1 MKWNVHGESKIALHI
16 VKWISWPTH
25 RFLASLFREHF
36 ICFAFWRAPC
46 AKEEHMYIH
55 TGEKTHR
62 ITERIKMVLS
72 IWNETKQARKKAEIL
87 VRVQRS
93 DVEIRLAQMKR
104 KSDKIFLLF
113 GFYLVYIQQLRLHH
127 TIFWLRKKHSMEWK
141 RKEKVKRI
149 YTLTPKYSATNLWP
163 KMLRWCSEGEIIR
176 FGFTKLL
183 SVFLAIS

>member
-46 AKEEHMYIH
+46 AKEEH
-55 TGEKTHR
+55 THR
-62 ITERIKMVLS
+62 WKNPPNFGTHKNGLEYMKRNKKS
-72 IWNETKQARKKAEIL
+72 EKRKKAEIL

-93 DVEIRLAQMKR
+93 NVEIRLAQLKR

-113 GFYLVYIQQLRLHH
+113 GFYPVYIQQLRLHH
-127 TIFWLRKKHSMEWK
+127 TIFWLRKKHSTEWK